1 MFYSNQEDL
10 LCDNHSQAVND
21 KVNSYYNEC
30 KSNYHDEEKIY
41 VNKKLVE
48 DCIDELFQMG

>member
-10 LCDNHSQAVND
+10 LCHNHSQAVND

-48 DCIDELFQMG
+48 DCIDELFRMG